1 MSPAQ
6 IPGNAWSWN
15 LTCKCS
21 SVAKSCPYIFRPPYS
36 CRQTR
41 GFTAILS
48 SSSSIL
54 FYLLFSSA
62 TLRADWTEPSQNRP
76 NARKWV
82 RFENVPNLGYTLSLQ
97 IGVQNH
103 PFLMTSQLNGN
114 FHSLYLRN
122 ETKTHIIGQ
131 MYWKLQW
138 VSYIGSK
145 SAVEKSGSS
154 YPKNWGQKSFY
165 ICSVFRWLWDLM
177 ANVFCTKH
185 DRTIG
190 QESWKV
196 QGVPYSHKISWTLV
210 QKRLNI

>member
-122 ETKTHIIGQ
+122 ETKTHIG
-131 MYWKLQW
+131 
-138 VSYIGSK
+138 
-145 SAVEKSGSS
+145 
-154 YPKNWGQKSFY
+154 N
-165 ICSVFRWLWDLM
+165 R
-177 ANVFCTKH
+177 ANVLETTMGLLHRLKICRRKVRVILSNKLGTKKLLH
-185 DRTIG
+185 LFSFSMT
-190 QESWKV
+190 S
-196 QGVPYSHKISWTLV
+196 
-210 QKRLNI
+210 RLNGECLLH